1 MGFFLVLLQILLNNP
16 PLIKSGVLL
25 GMNESVKSLEF
36 SLPMRLSVQE
46 GSSEVE
52 SRIELPEVFFG
63 LEAVKQVSIL
73 DGVSQKLSSTLSS
86 VLKLSDEQSGP
97 FSRTVTS
104 VIGIFVN
111 YYNKGHGE
119 IEVNFTIPGELK
131 EFSPEEGRT
140 IHNALAFNFLSA
152 ITSIINREENHGG

>member
-1 MGFFLVLLQILLNNP
+1 MQLT
-16 PLIKSGVLL
+16 
-25 GMNESVKSLEF
+25 
-36 SLPMRLSVQE
+36 VQE

-63 LEAVKQVSIL
+63 LPAVKQVSIL
-73 DGVSQKLSSTLSS
+73 DGVAQQLDSALSSSLN
-86 VLKLSDEQSGP
+86 LSDQKAGP
-97 FSRTVTS
+97 FANAFSS

-119 IEVNFTIPGELK
+119 IEVNFMIPSKLK
-131 EFSPEEGRT
+131 ELSPEEGRT
-140 IHNALAFNFLSA
+140 INDALAFNFLSA